1 MIPTPNTVLVVTPHP
16 DDFEFGCAGIVTKW
30 IKEGSRA
37 ILVVATNGDKGT
49 DDPEMTSEKLAA
61 IRREEQLD
69 AARVLGLS
77 EVVFLDYPDGGLED
91 STEFRG
97 KLVRNLRLYKPEA
110 VFTTYPHRRS
120 FYLHRDHR
128 MAGQVT
134 LDAAF
139 PYARDRLHFP
149 EHYEEGLEPHKVKH
163 ILFWGSEDPDTH
175 FDISETIDL
184 KITALKCHKS
194 QVADTEDWN
203 VAESVKNH
211 AQNLGRDKGIQYA
224 EAFKVMNLR
233 G

>member
-1 MIPTPNTVLVVTPHP
+1 MIPTPSSVLVVTPHP
-16 DDFEFGCAGIVTKW
+16 DDFEFGCAGIVAKW
-30 IKEGSRA
+30 IKEGA
-37 ILVVATNGDKGT
+37 KAVLVVATNGDKGT

-61 IRREEQLD
+61 IRREEQLE
-69 AARVLGLS
+69 AGRVLGLS

-91 STEFRG
+91 TTEFRG
-97 KLVRNLRLYKPEA
+97 MLVRNLRIHKPEA
-110 VFTTYPHRRS
+110 VFTTYPLRRS

-134 LDAAF
+134 LDASF

-149 EHYEEGLEPHKVKH
+149 EHAAEGLEPHKVKH

-184 KITALKCHKS
+184 KIAALKCHKS

-203 VAESVKNH
+203 VADSLRNH
-211 AQNLGRDKGIQYA
+211 AENLGRDKGIPYA